1 MGTGFK
7 APGATRRDAPA
18 SRTSPAFASNQRT
31 RPHGGRGT
39 RPHGLPAERME
50 VATHHKP
57 KDMST
62 VIEHVINHTA
72 VKMTTSTEFF
82 LTEAN
87 RHTPDDHVDSLET
100 SAELGIERVRA
111 EQLLDT
117 RAHANAPN
125 ARHLKS
131 NKGGGTAPR
140 DAAAFS
146 NPTVDSPTF
155 SFRWDGAIQFIE
167 PAGAFPQRSSYQPT
181 GGTTTEHS
189 LVCASNRSRYRK
201 RRARTLLYPHNP
213 SDTPPVSVAVTLRL
227 F

>member
-1 MGTGFK
+1 MAPVSHLILTRLAYTKETGQI
-7 APGATRRDAPA
+7 PRLRRAGVETPSRPA
-18 SRTSPAFASNQRT
+18 RAHSPHDSCAHNRQRSPA
-31 RPHGGRGT
+31 P
-39 RPHGLPAERME
+39 
-50 VATHHKP
+50 
-57 KDMST
+57 
-62 VIEHVINHTA
+62 TA
-72 VKMTTSTEFF
+72 LIHPCPM
-82 LTEAN
+82 
-87 RHTPDDHVDSLET
+87 
-100 SAELGIERVRA
+100 
-111 EQLLDT
+111 
-117 RAHANAPN
+117 ANARD